1 MKEYDVNKVK
11 NIAFAGHNGSGK
23 TSLTEA
29 ILYKAGAS
37 DRLGKTAD
45 GTTVCDYDP
54 EEIKRKISIGTSLAS
69 FEYNDYK
76 VNILDTPGL
85 FDFAAEM
92 IEGIRAADTVMIT
105 VSAKSGV
112 KVGTRKAYDEAVKQ
126 GKSKMFVVT
135 KIDDKDANFFNVLTE
150 LKTVFGPTVCP
161 VVVPVISSGKIVS
174 YVNLI
179 EMKAYK
185 YDENGNAVETD
196 MPTAEISEKFEYRIE
211 GLLAAVS
218 EAVAETSDELMEKFF
233 EEMELPKEDILYGL
247 SKGVKEGSVTP
258 VVCVSALNN
267 TGVKTLAD
275 NIVHYLP
282 SAAEAKLPEA
292 TNGEGTPIELT
303 RDGKMV
309 CHVAK
314 TINDQFGKYSI
325 VKVMRGTLDISVA
338 PYNVNVEKAEK
349 ATAPVLM
356 RGKKTVAV
364 DKLNAGDIGA
374 LPKLQ
379 YTSTND
385 TLCDQSDIVKIKPI
399 VFPAACISMAIN
411 AKKQGEDDK
420 VISGLNRIREEDP
433 TITIEKNIETG
444 DVLLCGLGEKH
455 LDVVCGKLKNKF
467 NVEATLTEQ
476 RIPYRETI
484 RAMAEAEG
492 KHKKQTGGSGQFG
505 VVNIRFEP
513 ADEGVDF
520 EFVDAIVGGVV
531 PREYIPAVEKGL
543 REAMVHGV
551 LAGYPMIGVKA
562 TLYFGKYH
570 PVDSKEVAFK
580 SAARLAYKAACVKAS
595 PALIEPIYAYN
606 IWVPNDNVGD
616 IIGDLN
622 RRRGRMLG
630 MNPVDGGTEISA
642 EAPLAEMTKYA
653 TDLLAMTQARG
664 HFESHFVCYEDV
676 PGDKAKKI
684 IEAAKIED
692 EDEE

>member
-1 MKEYDVNKVK
+1 MQELYEK
-11 NIAFAGHNGSGK
+11 
-23 TSLTEA
+23 LTEA
-29 ILYKAGAS
+29 
-37 DRLGKTAD
+37 
-45 GTTVCDYDP
+45 
-54 EEIKRKISIGTSLAS
+54 
-69 FEYNDYK
+69 
-76 VNILDTPGL
+76 
-85 FDFAAEM
+85 AAE
-92 IEGIRAADTVMIT
+92 T
-105 VSAKSGV
+105 
-112 KVGTRKAYDEAVKQ
+112 DEV
-126 GKSKMFVVT
+126 
-135 KIDDKDANFFNVLTE
+135 
-150 LKTVFGPTVCP
+150 
-161 VVVPVISSGKIVS
+161 
-174 YVNLI
+174 
-179 EMKAYK
+179 
-185 YDENGNAVETD
+185 
-196 MPTAEISEKFEYRIE
+196 
-211 GLLAAVS
+211 
-218 EAVAETSDELMEKFF
+218 LMEKFF

-664 HFESHFVCYEDV
+664 HFESHFVRYEDV

>member
-1 MKEYDVNKVK
+1 MKYYTADSIRNVG
-11 NIAFAGHNGSGK
+11 IFGHAGEGK
-23 TSLTEA
+23 TTLAEA
-29 ILYKAGAS
+29 MLFNAGLLDRIGKVENGTTAS
-37 DRLGKTAD
+37 DF
-45 GTTVCDYDP
+45 DP
-54 EEIKRKISIGTSLAS
+54 EEIKRSCSINMSVLPIEWKDTKINFIDAPGGYDFYGDVAS
-69 FEYNDYK
+69 AMFLCDSAIIVVGAVSGPVVGAEKAMAMCREQHKPHIMVINQMDRENANFEKVMADVNEKFGPSVVPIQLPIMQGSNFVGFVDIVNSVAYK
-76 VNILDTPGL
+76 FGPKGLEEIAVPGNL
-85 FDFAAEM
+85 ESEVQELYEKLTEAAAE
-92 IEGIRAADTVMIT
+92 T
-105 VSAKSGV
+105 
-112 KVGTRKAYDEAVKQ
+112 DEV
-126 GKSKMFVVT
+126 
-135 KIDDKDANFFNVLTE
+135 
-150 LKTVFGPTVCP
+150 
-161 VVVPVISSGKIVS
+161 
-174 YVNLI
+174 
-179 EMKAYK
+179 
-185 YDENGNAVETD
+185 
-196 MPTAEISEKFEYRIE
+196 
-211 GLLAAVS
+211 
-218 EAVAETSDELMEKFF
+218 LMEKFF

-664 HFESHFVCYEDV
+664 HFESHFVRYEDV

>member
-1 MKEYDVNKVK
+1 MKYYTADSIRNVG
-11 NIAFAGHNGSGK
+11 IFGHAGEGK
-23 TSLTEA
+23 TTLAEA
-29 ILYKAGAS
+29 MLFNAGLLDRIGKVENGTTAS
-37 DRLGKTAD
+37 DF
-45 GTTVCDYDP
+45 DP
-54 EEIKRKISIGTSLAS
+54 EEIKRSCSINMSVLPIEWKDTKINFIDAPGGYDFYGDVAS
-69 FEYNDYK
+69 AMFLCDSAIIVVGAVSGPVVGAEKAMAMCREQHKPHIMVINQMDRENANFEKVMADVNEKFGPSVVPIQLPIMQGSNFVGFVDIVNSVAYK
-76 VNILDTPGL
+76 FGPKGLEEIAVPGNL
-85 FDFAAEM
+85 ESEVQELYEKLTEAAAE
-92 IEGIRAADTVMIT
+92 T
-105 VSAKSGV
+105 
-112 KVGTRKAYDEAVKQ
+112 DEA
-126 GKSKMFVVT
+126 
-135 KIDDKDANFFNVLTE
+135 
-150 LKTVFGPTVCP
+150 
-161 VVVPVISSGKIVS
+161 
-174 YVNLI
+174 
-179 EMKAYK
+179 
-185 YDENGNAVETD
+185 
-196 MPTAEISEKFEYRIE
+196 
-211 GLLAAVS
+211 
-218 EAVAETSDELMEKFF
+218 LMEKFF

-282 SAAEAKLPEA
+282 SAAEVKLPEA

-664 HFESHFVCYEDV
+664 HFESHFVRYEDV